1 MFITLAG
8 CGKKAKDSVSSE
20 YIGYE
25 EGMLRIEM
33 TNRTKEDVIYGYP
46 YALYK
51 KQENGWVYLTK
62 ERAFLAIA
70 MELPAGESFMLE
82 MEFKDQD
89 RLSAGEYRFEKDYE
103 TADGETHTSELEFTI
118 Q

>member
-51 KQENGWVYLTK
+51 KLRMVD
-62 ERAFLAIA
+62 
-70 MELPAGESFMLE
+70 SFDLE
-82 MEFKDQD
+82 EDK
-89 RLSAGEYRFEKDYE
+89 
-103 TADGETHTSELEFTI
+103 I
-118 Q
+118 